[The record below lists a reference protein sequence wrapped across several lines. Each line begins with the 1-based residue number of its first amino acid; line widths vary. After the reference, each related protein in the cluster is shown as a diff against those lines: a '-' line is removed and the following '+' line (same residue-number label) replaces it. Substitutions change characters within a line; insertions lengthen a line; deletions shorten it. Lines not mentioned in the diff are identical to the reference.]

1 MDFRSYNKLLFS
13 RFFVVG
19 VIGNLIGLAIYAA
32 IFSIVQYEP
41 RAAIS
46 WFLSSIVGIWKQ
58 HGLHRIFTFTDSR
71 EDYLRSL
78 IKAYL
83 SYSFIIASG
92 TICHW
97 SLVSIL
103 GVYHY
108 YSWLITQV
116 IHVAISF
123 LILRRFVFKPNSDNS
138 ESEE

>member
-1 MDFRSYNKLLFS
+1 MRTVKEFYFDAFSAESLFGFRMIIAWASLL
-13 RFFVVG
+13 
-19 VIGNLIGLAIYAA
+19 ILLWCIGLSALVWRANRE
-32 IFSIVQYEP
+32 SYENKFM
-41 RAAIS
+41 S
-46 WFLSSIVGIWKQ
+46 VL
-58 HGLHRIFTFTDSR
+58 
-71 EDYLRSL
+71 L
-78 IKAYL
+78 ICEGVKA
-83 SYSFIIASG
+83 SFIIASG

>member
-1 MDFRSYNKLLFS
+1 MSLNYYNKLLFS

-19 VIGNLIGLAIYAA
+19 VIGNLIGLAIYAV

-46 WFLSSIVGIWKQ
+46 WFFSSIVGIWKQ

-71 EDYLRSL
+71 EDYFISL
-78 IKAYL
+78 LKGYL
-83 SYSFIIASG
+83 SYSFMIVSG
-92 TICHW
+92 TSCHW
-97 SLVSIL
+97 FLVSIL

-123 LILRRFVFKPNSDNS
+123 LILRRFVFRPNSDS
-138 ESEE
+138 DSEE